1 MTATHQTTGAALT
14 GLFVVMLFVY
24 WLTGAASAWW
34 AFASVVETF
43 VVLALAGAPRLED
56 GGDTA

>member
-24 WLTGAASAWW
+24 WLTGAASVWW
-34 AFASVVETF
+34 AFATVVGTF
-43 VVLALAGAPRLED
+43 TVLVLAGALRPGD
-56 GGDTA
+56 GGNA